1 MKLGNVNF
9 SRSLLTRWSIFLAC
23 VFLGLMTLLGGVTL
37 EQVSGLAVV
46 SVFVSVANGISI
58 SKLSQVLAT
67 PFAFMGA
74 CLVVMCN
81 MEMCMVATAAV

>member
-9 SRSLLTRWSIFLAC
+9 SRSLLTRWSILLAC
-23 VFLGLMTLLGGVTL
+23 VFLGLMTLLGVVTL
-37 EQVSGLAVV
+37 EQVSGLALV
-46 SVFVSVANGISI
+46 SVFVSAANGISI

-74 CLVVMCN
+74 CLVVMCD
-81 MEMCMVATAAV
+81 MEMCMAVTAAV